1 MNNAYSP
8 VTVRIPMALKRYGCA
23 KRIVAPDG
31 SDIVPR
37 QHREPDPTLVK
48 ALARA
53 FRWRK
58 LLENGTFGTITE
70 LAKAEKIN
78 SSYVSRI
85 LRLTL
90 LAPDL
95 VQAILSASLDRAVTI
110 DLLMKPFPSNWREQE
125 ELVANASSAS
135 QIDCY

>member
-1 MNNAYSP
+1 M
-8 VTVRIPMALKRYGCA
+8 VLKRYGCA

-31 SDIVPR
+31 GDIVPMK
-37 QHREPDPTLVK
+37 HREPDPTLVK

-70 LAKAEKIN
+70 LARAEKIN

-110 DLLMKPFPSNWREQE
+110 DFFMKPFPSNWREQE
-125 ELVANASSAS
+125 GLVAIASSAG
-135 QIDCY
+135 QITGS